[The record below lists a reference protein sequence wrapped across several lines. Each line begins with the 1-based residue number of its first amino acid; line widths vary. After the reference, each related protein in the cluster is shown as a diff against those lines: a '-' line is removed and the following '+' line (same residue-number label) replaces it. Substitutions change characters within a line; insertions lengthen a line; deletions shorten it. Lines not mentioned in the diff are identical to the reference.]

1 MAIRKYFHI
10 SMYCVVFFM
19 SNITFWA
26 NFFQRTGFLKFK
38 WELLKYI
45 CIQRILVSMLDY
57 QFLFVIH
64 WLSFHHSFT
73 VHYLNNLFLDSSKD
87 LHAISL
93 FKVLSR
99 GWNKIVFFSRKFFPP
114 CMKGILFA
122 LASEPRHRII

>member
-26 NFFQRTGFLKFK
+26 NCFQRTGFLKFK
-38 WELLKYI
+38 WEPLKYI
-45 CIQRILVSMLDY
+45 CIHRILVSMLDY

-64 WLSFHHSFT
+64 WLSVHHSFT
-73 VHYLNNLFLDSSKD
+73 IHYLNNLFLDSSKD

-99 GWNKIVFFSRKFFPP
+99 GWNKIVFFHANFFSPVWRGYYLLLP
-114 CMKGILFA
+114 VNLDI
-122 LASEPRHRII
+122 E